1 MSQKSLL
8 LLIVV
13 MPALACADGSLS
25 DFLRGTDTT
34 PELSGLQISVMEG
47 GEVTTTY
54 AYGFAQITGT
64 AYEPLR
70 NDHKLRVASISKLI
84 VAIGIMK
91 LVDADILNLDRD
103 VSDYLSW
110 NLRNPNYPQEIIT
123 VRQLLSH
130 TSSLRDGD
138 RYFIAYG
145 EGKLRDFFI
154 PSSDFWDDGVHF
166 ASGANKAPGHYF
178 VYSNLN
184 FGVLGEVIEQVS
196 GRRFDL
202 YMEEAVLKPM
212 SLTARFNPC
221 EIPKSELAATFRK
234 HQGDGQWA
242 PEGNWVPQVDAGLP
256 ICFYGM
262 ETGEQPYELL
272 ASYETGSNASL
283 FSPQGGLRAS
293 TDDLLLVL
301 QMLYNGGVTN
311 QTRILSEASV
321 AEMLEN
327 EWVLNIQGSNGLSAG
342 EAEPGGPTDGL
353 MTSYGLSVHRIN
365 LREYGFDLGPEIL
378 VGHLGEA
385 YGLLSHALLDP
396 KTGDGIATII
406 SGTGD
411 DPAKFPGH
419 SPLYRIEEEILRWW
433 LKNNY

>member
-1 MSQKSLL
+1 MNQKSLL

-47 GEVTTTY
+47 GEITTAY
-54 AYGFAQITGT
+54 AYGFAQITGS

-70 NDHKLRVASISKLI
+70 NDHKLRVASISKLF

-91 LVDADILNLDRD
+91 LVDAGALNLDRD

-145 EGKLRDFFI
+145 GGKLRDFFI
-154 PSSDFWDDGVHF
+154 PSSNFWDDGVHF

-234 HQGDGQWA
+234 
-242 PEGNWVPQVDAGLP
+242 
-256 ICFYGM
+256 
-262 ETGEQPYELL
+262 
-272 ASYETGSNASL
+272 
-283 FSPQGGLRAS
+283 
-293 TDDLLLVL
+293 
-301 QMLYNGGVTN
+301 
-311 QTRILSEASV
+311 
-321 AEMLEN
+321 
-327 EWVLNIQGSNGLSAG
+327 
-342 EAEPGGPTDGL
+342 
-353 MTSYGLSVHRIN
+353 TSR
-365 LREYGFDLGPEIL
+365 
-378 VGHLGEA
+378 
-385 YGLLSHALLDP
+385 
-396 KTGDGIATII
+396 
-406 SGTGD
+406 
-411 DPAKFPGH
+411 
-419 SPLYRIEEEILRWW
+419 
-433 LKNNY
+433 